1 MSPDTT
7 DGRDRILAVRAGR
20 GGDLIMIT
28 PALDALLA
36 AHPTAEIHLLTT
48 AEGRRTLSGFSER
61 LTRVFLYT
69 RRFPRRL
76 WRERQLARELADERY
91 RCIYVFETRPHYRHW
106 LAGLAPELHALADR
120 GEGHFADRCLDLVAA
135 AVGAPVA
142 RRPVRLPVDDA
153 GREKARDLL
162 ARHGVDPAATLVG
175 LHPTF
180 SGAGL
185 PWLRDR
191 RGNRHRLWPPD
202 AFAGLARLLAGQA
215 RSSDRPLAVVID
227 SLPGDADRARLIA
240 DRSGGAVTVLSA
252 PPDFQRYKGLLSL
265 LDVLVTAN
273 TGPMHMA
280 AALGTR
286 LVALFSGWRPEDCGP
301 YTDPATY
308 RILQAENTGHP
319 FRGLAAIAP
328 DDVAAAVWDV
338 LARGGDGGADSE
350 PAGTSA

>member
-1 MSPDTT
+1 MSSGITH
-7 DGRDRILAVRAGR
+7 GRERILVVRAGR

-36 AHPTAEIHLLTT
+36 AEPAAEIHLLTT
-48 AEGRRTLSGFSER
+48 AEGRRILSGFSER

-76 WRERQLARELADERY
+76 WRERQLAGELAGEGY
-91 RCIYVFETRPHYRHW
+91 RRIYVFETRPHYRRW
-106 LAGLAPELHALADR
+106 LAGLAPEVHALSDH
-120 GEGHFADRCLDLVAA
+120 GEGHFAARCLDLVAA
-135 AVGAPVA
+135 SVAAPVA
-142 RRPVRLPVDDA
+142 RRPVRLPVDEA
-153 GREKARDLL
+153 GRRKARDLL

-202 AFAGLARLLAGQA
+202 AFAELARLLAGQA
-215 RSSDRPLAVVID
+215 RSSVRPLAIVID
-227 SLPGDADRARLIA
+227 SLPGDTDRARMIA

-286 LVALFSGWRPEDCGP
+286 LVALFSGWQPADCGP

-308 RILQAENTGHP
+308 RVLQAEDTAHP
-319 FRGLAAIAP
+319 SRGLAAIAP
-328 DDVAAAVWDV
+328 GDVAAAVWDV
-338 LARGGDGGADSE
+338 LGPVGHDRTGSGPADD
-350 PAGTSA
+350 PA